1 MNVLDT
7 QYFGIEKIKVTD
19 FVKDVE
25 NELYNNMIEYNPKLI
40 KNQINMVMQRE
51 NFVKQA
57 TKINNKTVRAYV
69 KI

>member
-1 MNVLDT
+1 
-7 QYFGIEKIKVTD
+7 IEKIKVTD

>member
-1 MNVLDT
+1 
-7 QYFGIEKIKVTD
+7 IEKIKVTD

-51 NFVKQA
+51 QYTKKLVKA
-57 TKINNKTVRAYV
+57 NGKTFRAYQKV
-69 KI
+69 TI

>member
-1 MNVLDT
+1 LDT